1 MSEEDVFLKVEG
13 FTFLD
18 HDPATGITKYF
29 RTNEDGSTTIYARQD
44 VEQLLETNKATF
56 LEKQNAK
63 LGDWV
68 PLARFDDL
76 TMQNLE
82 VSKVLEQRD
91 KRYLGK
97 ILNNGEYAKFRTSD
111 LKV

>member
-1 MSEEDVFLKVEG
+1 MDEEVFLKVEG

-18 HDPATGITKYF
+18 HDTETGITKYF

-44 VEQLLETNKATF
+44 VEQLLETNQATF
-56 LEKQNAK
+56 MEKQNSK
-63 LGDWV
+63 LADWV

-76 TMQNLE
+76 TMGNLE
-82 VSKVLEQRD
+82 ISKVLEQGDR
-91 KRYLGK
+91 KHLAK